1 MMKNFKLLAFLF
13 ATYCFASLIG
23 VKAQNVELKNKYP
36 VPTEA
41 QMFWQ
46 RLEMYAFIHFG
57 LNTFND
63 LEWGYGNTDPKI
75 FNPKNVDCD
84 KWVRTLKDAGMKGVI
99 LTAKHHDGFC
109 LWPTKTTEYSVK
121 NSLWK
126 NGKGDIVKELS
137 DACHRHNLLFGL
149 YLSPWD
155 RNNEHYGTDKYR
167 EIFHNQIRE
176 LSSNYGKL
184 FEYWFD
190 GANGGNG
197 WYGGADTIRQI
208 SPKTYYGYHDAV
220 EILKKNNPD
229 IMIFGGTEPT
239 IRWVGNEHGTAG
251 MTNWSYFSTE
261 IDERAGVWG
270 NSKGNKW
277 LPAECDV
284 SIRPG
289 WFYHEREDHQVRTL
303 SNLIDLYYR
312 SVGRN
317 ATLLLNCPIN
327 KDGQIP
333 SLDSLRLMQLKKYI
347 DKTFSKDLFEDAVAT
362 SSNDG
367 EKSFEVGNVLKKDFN
382 LYYSTNDSAKHTSV
396 FIKSKKNVKT
406 NVIEL
411 KEYIPNGQKIS
422 KFSIKYKKGNNWE
435 NINTTD
441 TMSTIGYKRLIR
453 MDMVDAK
460 EFRFDFYSIDGPICI
475 ERIAAYLSEDIP
487 EGTTATR
494 DEKNMVELK
503 TATKNAKIYYKVEGK
518 DKKYTIYK
526 SPFLLMGNNKEI
538 RTKVTSGN
546 NDKDTAFNKHVFGIS
561 ADNIT
566 CESQGNSDMT
576 NILNTDAF
584 KAVVFPKGVN
594 TIVLKLKHPAVIRKI
609 AYTPDQRRD
618 ASGHIIDYK
627 LYINGKFYKDGTF
640 DNIKNNPIRNEINIS
655 YKDVVKEIKIEVTRT
670 TDDKNLSVGAIEL
683 F

>member
-1 MMKNFKLLAFLF
+1 MMKNIKKMALLMGAYFVSSINF
-13 ATYCFASLIG
+13 T
-23 VKAQNVELKNKYP
+23 KAQNDATPINYP

-41 QMFWQ
+41 QMSWQ

-109 LWPTKTTEYSVK
+109 LWPTNTTEYSVK
-121 NSLWK
+121 NSPWK
-126 NGKGDIVKELS
+126 DGKGDIVKELS
-137 DACHRHNLLFGL
+137 DACHRYNLLFGL

-176 LSSNYGKL
+176 LSTNYGKL

-251 MTNWSYFSTE
+251 MTNWSYFSTD

-270 NSKGNKW
+270 KKKAGKW

-347 DKTFSKDLFEDAVAT
+347 DKTFSKNLFDKAVAT
-362 SSNDG
+362 SSADKNSSLPAD
-367 EKSFEVGNVLKKDFN
+367 NVLKNNFD
-382 LYYSTNDSAKHTSV
+382 LYWSAPDTMQHASLL
-396 FIKSKKNVKT
+396 IKSPNNIKT

-411 KEYIPNGQKIS
+411 KEYILKGQKIS
-422 KFSIKYKKGNNWE
+422 NFSIKYKKGGKWE
-435 NINTTD
+435 NINTLD

-453 MDMVDAK
+453 MDMIEAR
-460 EFRFDFYSIDGPICI
+460 EFKFDFYSPDGSICI
-475 ERIAAYLSEDIP
+475 ERISAYLSEDIP

-494 DEKNMVELK
+494 NEKNMVELK
-503 TATKNAKIYYKVEGK
+503 TATRNANIYYKIHGI
-518 DKKYTIYK
+518 DKKYNLYK
-526 SPFLLMGNNKEI
+526 SPFMLVGNNRKIE
-538 RTKVTSGN
+538 TKVVSKGS
-546 NDKDTAFNKHVFGIS
+546 KQIAFNKHTFGVS
-561 ADNIT
+561 SDNIIL
-566 CESQGNSDMT
+566 EDDGVKD
-576 NILNTDAF
+576 ILNTDAF
-584 KAVVFPKGVN
+584 KATVFPKSKN
-594 TIVLKLKHPAVIRKI
+594 SITLKLKKPTVIRKI

-618 ASGHIIDYK
+618 ASGHIVDYN
-627 LYINGKFYKDGTF
+627 LYINGKFYKKGTF
-640 DNIKNNPIRNEINIS
+640 DNIKNNPIRNEIDINFNE
-655 YKDVVKEIKIEVTRT
+655 VVKEIKIEVTRT
-670 TDDKNLSVGAIEL
+670 TDDKNLSIGAIEL

>member
-1 MMKNFKLLAFLF
+1 MKKNIIR
-13 ATYCFASLIG
+13 LISFICIFSF
-23 VKAQNVELKNKYP
+23 VLKAKAQDDSKELRQYP

-41 QMFWQ
+41 QMSWQ

-63 LEWGYGNTDPKI
+63 LEWGYGNTPAEV

-84 KWVRTLKDAGMKGVI
+84 KWVKTLKSAGMKGVI

-109 LWPTKTTEYSVK
+109 LWQTNTTDYSVK
-121 NSLWK
+121 NSPWK
-126 NGKGDIVKELS
+126 DGKGDIVKELS
-137 DACHRHNLLFGL
+137 DACHRHNLLFGV

-155 RNNEHYGTDKYR
+155 RNSKYYGTDKYR

-176 LSSNYGKL
+176 LSSNYGQL

-220 EILKKNNPD
+220 EILKKNNPN

-251 MTNWSYFSTE
+251 MTNWSYFSTD
-261 IDERAGVWG
+261 IDERTGVWG
-270 NSKGNKW
+270 NRNAGKW

-289 WFYHEREDHQVRTL
+289 WFYHHREDHQVRTL
-303 SNLIDLYYR
+303 SNLVDLYYR

-327 KDGQIP
+327 KDGELP
-333 SLDSLRLMQLKKYI
+333 SLDSLRLMQLKQYI
-347 DKTFSKDLFEDAVAT
+347 DKTFAKNLFEKGIAT
-362 SSNDG
+362 ASNTKNKKYSAD
-367 EKSFEVGNVLKKDFN
+367 NVLKNDYN
-382 LYYSTNDSAKHTSV
+382 LYWSTDDTTKEASLYLKL
-396 FIKSKKNVKT
+396 KKNIKT

-411 KEYIPNGQKIS
+411 KEYIPNGQKIF
-422 KFSIKYKKGNNWE
+422 KFSIQYKVNGKWE

-441 TMSTIGYKRLIR
+441 SMTTIGYKRLIR

-460 EFRFDFYSIDGPICI
+460 EFKFDLHSIGGAICI
-475 ERIAAYLSEDIP
+475 EKIGAYLSEDIP
-487 EGTTATR
+487 EVTTASR
-494 DEKNMVELK
+494 DDKNMVELK
-503 TATKNAKIYYKVEGK
+503 TATKNAKIYYKVIGV
-518 DKKYTIYK
+518 DKKYSLYN
-526 SPFLLMGNNKEI
+526 SPFLLSGNNKDIE
-538 RTKVTSGN
+538 TKVVSS
-546 NDKDTAFNKHVFGIS
+546 DAKKTAVNKHSFGIS
-561 ADNIT
+561 SENIVVK
-566 CESQGNSDMT
+566 EENSQVR
-576 NILNTDAF
+576 NILNTDGF
-584 KAVVFPKGVN
+584 KAFVFPKGKN
-594 TIVLKLKHPAVIRKI
+594 SITLELKEPCLLKKI
-609 AYTPDQRRD
+609 SYTPDQRRD
-618 ASGHIIDYK
+618 AAGHIIDYK
-627 LYINGKFYKDGTF
+627 LYINGKEYKKGTF
-640 DNIKNNPIRNEINIS
+640 DNIKNNPIKQDIYIDSNE
-655 YKDVVKEIKIEVTRT
+655 VVKEIKIEVSRT
-670 TDDKNLSVGAIEL
+670 TDNRNLSVGSIEL